1 MSGNVQPQKKRLKNL
16 TPGICAKLQDEMR
29 TACREIAEKHGLCFA
44 DDDLHDVNLR
54 VGLSYTIRLGLPMED
69 GSLFEPDREMFE
81 ILAPQYGLDPSDFGK
96 EFDDRGE
103 RFRVTGLEPRRPK
116 YPVNAER
123 LSDRRKYKFSSDI
136 IGMLLA
142 KSRER
147 N

>member
-1 MSGNVQPQKKRLKNL
+1 
-16 TPGICAKLQDEMR
+16 
-29 TACREIAEKHGLCFA
+29 
-44 DDDLHDVNLR
+44 
-54 VGLSYTIRLGLPMED
+54 MED